1 MTLFLQRIGAMALA
15 MVFCLAVGGLWMLA
29 VDFVQY
35 VIYRVL

>member
-1 MTLFLQRIGAMALA
+1 MMLALQRIGAMALA
-15 MVFCLAVGGLWMLA
+15 MIFCAVVGGLWMLA